1 MKKAISLLV
10 LLALSLSLAVGAAAD
25 HIVYW
30 SMWESTEA
38 QGQVIQKAIDQFVA
52 DTGHTVDVQFKG
64 RTGQREGLQPALD
77 AGTVIDLFDEA
88 RPFFCPPQ
96 DREQN
101 G

>member
-1 MKKAISLLV
+1 MKKAISLVV

-52 DTGHTVDVQFKG
+52 DTGHTVAVQRPHWPAGGPAAGAG
-64 RTGQREGLQPALD
+64 RGHGD
-77 AGTVIDLFDEA
+77 
-88 RPFFCPPQ
+88 RPV
-96 DREQN
+96 
-101 G
+101 